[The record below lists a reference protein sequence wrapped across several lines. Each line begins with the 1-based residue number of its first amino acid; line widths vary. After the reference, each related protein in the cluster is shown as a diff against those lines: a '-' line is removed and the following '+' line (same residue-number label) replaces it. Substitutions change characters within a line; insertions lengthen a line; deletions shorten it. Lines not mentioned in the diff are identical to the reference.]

1 MSVNCGKNAR
11 GHIVFKLVVLSEQ
24 QSKTPKAN
32 PEKPPPASV
41 HLSLKNDTV
50 IIHYVAIWQLIY
62 L

>member
-24 QSKTPKAN
+24 QPKTPKAN
-32 PEKPPPASV
+32 PEKPPLLLL

-50 IIHYVAIWQLIY
+50 IIHSVAIWQPIY